1 MSALGQPRPVQ
12 YQHPSQGHTW
22 SGRGRKPRWVEIW
35 LGDGNSL
42 DELRSVPRA
51 AETDTTEPDH
61 AVVALPSLVRL
72 DDLYPSPTNPRKSFD
87 AETLTEMA
95 DSIRRHGVLQ
105 AILVRPWPVE
115 YPVEGHPP
123 RYEIVAGERRYRA
136 ANLAGIDHIPATVRN
151 LTDDEVLE
159 IQIIENLQREAVHPM
174 EEAEGYA
181 LLMQRGHHSAE
192 ELADKIGKSKA
203 YVYARLKLTA
213 LCDAAR
219 EAFREGKLT
228 ASTALLVARIPGV
241 ALQAQYLDDI
251 INGYNGPMAY
261 RDAARVAQMR
271 YMLRLA
277 EAPFDVNVADLLPE
291 AVDCGRCPKRSG
303 NQPELFADVSSADV
317 CTDPECFAAKREAWA
332 ARQRADAEAAGR
344 TIITGKEAE
353 AIVPPWASQPTTR
366 RESGYL
372 ALDTPCQ
379 EARHLAIPIEDVA
392 PVEPEPPDDDDDAA
406 AEAAY
411 VEAMRVYEDAM
422 EAYEEREEAAIPTY
436 RQLLA
441 DANVPTVMVQHPKD
455 GTLIE
460 CVEADDAAPIL
471 QARGIYTPQ
480 RISGGSSNSDREREK
495 VAMFE
500 TTFRR
505 TLAIRILFGATYE
518 ALDLT
523 ELRLIAAGAF
533 WRHDFDTQKLIV
545 ALWDDDAA
553 TLDRAATER
562 MREEIELMVPA
573 DLHNFLRLVT
583 LAPHIKVSTWQ
594 DKPTETPAPL
604 LTLAERWGIDL
615 EAVRK
620 QATEDAAKGKKGKK
634 KAVPA

>member
-22 SGRGRKPRWVEIW
+22 NGRGRKPRWVEIW
-35 LGDGNSL
+35 LMDGNSL
-42 DELRSVPRA
+42 DELRSVPQT

-61 AVVALPSLVRL
+61 AAVALPSLVRL

-87 AETLTEMA
+87 AETLSEMA

-219 EAFREGKLT
+219 TAFRKGKLT

-277 EAPFDVNVADLLPE
+277 EAPFDVNMVYLLPE
-291 AVDCGRCPKRSG
+291 AVACGACPKRSG

-317 CTDPECFAAKREAWA
+317 CTDPACFNAKREAWA
-332 ARQRADAEAAGR
+332 ARKRAAAEAEGR
-344 TIITGKEAE
+344 AIITGDAAAE
-353 AIVPPWASQPTTR
+353 IVPPWGVGAVTR
-366 RESGYL
+366 SEIGYL
-372 ALDTPCQ
+372 ALDERCHQ
-379 EARHLAIPIEDVA
+379 AHHLVPEM
-392 PVEPEPPDDDDDAA
+392 PPKPTEPEDLAEDADEA

-411 VEAMRVYEDAM
+411 EQAMRDYQDAL
-422 EAYEEREEAAIPTY
+422 EVFEERQEAALPTY

-441 DANVPTVMVQHPKD
+441 DAEVRTVLVQHPKTGD
-455 GTLIE
+455 LIE
-460 CVEADDAAPIL
+460 CIQAKDAAPIL
-471 QARGIYTPQ
+471 QARGINTPQ

-505 TLAIRILFGATYE
+505 TLAIRILFGASDE

-533 WRHDFDTQKLIV
+533 WRHDFDTQKLII

-604 LTLAERWGIDL
+604 LTLADRWGIDL

-634 KAVPA
+634 KAVAA

>member
-1 MSALGQPRPVQ
+1 MNALGQPRPVQ
-12 YQHPSQGHTW
+12 YQHPTQGHTW

-35 LGDGNSL
+35 LEDGNSL
-42 DELRSVPRA
+42 DELRIDNHGAQES
-51 AETDTTEPDH
+51 TTEPDH
-61 AVVALPSLVRL
+61 AAVALPSLVRL

-105 AILVRPWPVE
+105 PILVRPWPAG
-115 YPVEGHPP
+115 YPFEGPAP

-136 ANLAGIDHIPATVRN
+136 ANLAGIDRIPATVRN

-219 EAFREGKLT
+219 TAFRDGKLS
-228 ASTALLVARIPGV
+228 ASTALLVARIPSAV
-241 ALQAQYLDDI
+241 LQAQYLDEI
-251 INGYNGPMAY
+251 INGYNAPMSY

-271 YMLRLA
+271 YMLRLHDA
-277 EAPFDVNVADLLPE
+277 SFDVNAADLLPE
-291 AVDCGRCPKRSG
+291 AVACGACPKRSG
-303 NQPELFADVSSADV
+303 NQPELFADVTSADV

-332 ARQRADAEAAGR
+332 ARQRAEAEAAGS
-344 TIITGKEAE
+344 TIITGKAAE
-353 AIVPPWASQPTTR
+353 AIIPSWATQPTTR
-366 RESGYL
+366 GDSGYL

-379 EARHLAIPIEDVA
+379 QARHLATPIEEA
-392 PVEPEPPDDDDDAA
+392 EPIEPEPPDDDDDAA
-406 AEAAY
+406 LEAAY

-441 DANVPTVMVQHPKD
+441 DASIKTVLVQHPKD
-455 GTLIE
+455 GSLIE
-460 CVEADDAAPIL
+460 CVAATDAAPIL
-471 QARGIYTPQ
+471 QARGINTPQ
-480 RISGGSSNSDREREK
+480 RISGGGSNSDKEREK
-495 VAMFE
+495 VARE
-500 TTFRR
+500 QT
-505 TLAIRILFGATYE
+505 AIRRHLATCILFASGGE
-518 ALDLT
+518 VLDLA
-523 ELRLIAAGAF
+523 ELRLIADNAF
-533 WRHDFDTQKLIV
+533 SRHDFDTQKLIIG
-545 ALWDDDAA
+545 LWDDEAG
-553 TLDRAATER
+553 TVDRAATDR
-562 MREEIELMVPA
+562 LRDEIGLMLPGEL
-573 DLHNFLRLVT
+573 HHFLRLIT
-583 LAPHIKVSTWQ
+583 LATHIKVSTWQ
-594 DKPTETPAPL
+594 NNPTETPVQL
-604 LTLAERWGIDL
+604 LTMAERWGIDL

-620 QATEDAAKGKKGKK
+620 QVAEDAEKGKKGKK
-634 KAVPA
+634 KAVAA

>member
-12 YQHPSQGHTW
+12 YQHPTQGHTW
-22 SGRGRKPRWVEIW
+22 SGRGRKRRWVKIW
-35 LGDGNSL
+35 LEDGNSL
-42 DELRSVPRA
+42 DELR
-51 AETDTTEPDH
+51 TDNHGAQESTTEPDH
-61 AVVALPSLVRL
+61 AAVALPSLVRL

-105 AILVRPWPVE
+105 PILVRPWPAG
-115 YPVEGHPP
+115 YPFEGPAP

-136 ANLAGIDHIPATVRN
+136 ANLAGIDRIPATVRN

-181 LLMQRGHHSAE
+181 LLMLRGHHSAE

-219 EAFREGKLT
+219 TAFRDGKLS
-228 ASTALLVARIPGV
+228 ASTALLVARIPGAV
-241 ALQAQYLDDI
+241 LQAQYLDAI
-251 INGYNGPMAY
+251 INGFYGPMAY
-261 RDAARVAQMR
+261 RDAARLAQNR
-271 YMLRLA
+271 YMLRLHD
-277 EAPFDVNVADLLPE
+277 APFDVNVADLLPD
-291 AVDCGRCPKRSG
+291 AVACGACPKRSG

-353 AIVPPWASQPTTR
+353 AIVPPWAVQPTTR
-366 RESGYL
+366 SESGYL
-372 ALDTPCQ
+372 ALDERCHR
-379 EARHLAIPIEDVA
+379 AHHLVPEM
-392 PVEPEPPDDDDDAA
+392 PPEPTEPEDLAEDADEA

-411 VEAMRVYEDAM
+411 EQAMRDYQDAM
-422 EAYEEREEAAIPTY
+422 EVFEERQETALPTY

-441 DANVPTVMVQHPKD
+441 EANVPTVMVQHPKD

-460 CVEADDAAPIL
+460 CVAAADAAPIL
-471 QARGIYTPQ
+471 QARGISNPQ
-480 RISGGSSNSDREREK
+480 HIGGGSSNSDKEREK
-495 VAMFE
+495 VARE
-500 TTFRR
+500 QTAFRR
-505 TLAIRILFGATYE
+505 HLTKCILFA
-518 ALDLT
+518 ADRARLDPS

-533 WRHDFDTQKLIV
+533 SRHDFDTQKLIV
-545 ALWDDDAA
+545 GLWDDDAG
-553 TLDRAATER
+553 TVDRAATDR
-562 MREEIELMVPA
+562 MRDDIALMEPCELH
-573 DLHNFLRLVT
+573 DFLR
-583 LAPHIKVSTWQ
+583 
-594 DKPTETPAPL
+594 L
-604 LTLAERWGIDL
+604 LTLATHIRVASWSSSPTDTPTPLLSFAERWDIDL
-615 EAVRK
+615 EVVRK
-620 QATEDAAKGKKGKK
+620 QVAEDAEKNKKRKK
-634 KAVPA
+634 KAVAA